1 LAATPITWFGVL
13 EVLGMKLAETERPQI
28 RGLGL
33 VAAAGPVVFAIGWV
47 VGAATQTGF
56 RVLRDGESAL
66 AAIGADHPWITVTGD
81 TILGIGII
89 ALAIALA
96 VVLSGNGRTI
106 GCVILALA
114 GVCTIIQ
121 ALVREDC
128 VADLGFCTA
137 AGRSDATTWR
147 QVVHDSTSGVSFLA
161 ILVAA
166 FVLAGALR
174 RNGWTTLATY
184 STATAAVGGVL
195 LAFFVV
201 VSDSAIGGLAE
212 LLFLLAA
219 LGWVTILGLR
229 VSVADEPRW

>member
-1 LAATPITWFGVL
+1 
-13 EVLGMKLAETERPQI
+13 MKPAEAGSRQI
-28 RGLGL
+28 RRLGL

-47 VGAATQTGF
+47 IGAATQPGF

-66 AAIGADHPWITVTGD
+66 AAVGADHPWITVTGD
-81 TILGIGII
+81 TILGVGII

-96 VVLSGNGRTI
+96 AVLSGSGRTV
-106 GCVILALA
+106 GCVVLAFA

-121 ALVREDC
+121 AVVREDC
-128 VADLGFCTA
+128 VADLGFCAA

-161 ILVAA
+161 ILAA
-166 FVLAGALR
+166 ASVLAAALC
-174 RNGWTTLATY
+174 RNGWPTLATY
-184 STATAAVGGVL
+184 SNATAAVGAVL
-195 LAFFVV
+195 LAFFIV

-219 LGWVTILGLR
+219 LGWVTILGVR
-229 VSVADEPRW
+229 VSVADESRW